1 MSMAASTAAAVAV
14 PEVSLR
20 SGDARPMP
28 MVGMGTAQFPVVN
41 EATKNAVLAAIEVGF
56 RHFDTAF
63 LYGTE
68 EPLGE
73 AAAEAIRR
81 GLVRSRED
89 LFVTSKLWCT
99 QNHPHLVL
107 PSLRETLKN
116 LQMEYVDLYLIHWP
130 VCIKPGPPKF
140 PNKKEDAVP
149 VDFEGVWRAMEEC
162 QRLGLARA
170 IGVSNFTTKH
180 LDRVLAVAT
189 IPPAVNQV
197 ELNPVW
203 QQRTLRAYCAD
214 RGIHVAAYSP
224 LGGQNWDG
232 QGNAVL
238 DSEVLA
244 EIAKA
249 RGKTVAQ
256 VALRWIHE
264 QGVTSIAKSY
274 NKERL
279 KQNLEIFDWE
289 LTEEDRLKISQIP
302 QRKVVQATSLFSEEV
317 VICLVI

>member
-107 PSLRETLKN
+107 PSLRETLK
-116 LQMEYVDLYLIHWP
+116 
-130 VCIKPGPPKF
+130 
-140 PNKKEDAVP
+140 
-149 VDFEGVWRAMEEC
+149 
-162 QRLGLARA
+162 
-170 IGVSNFTTKH
+170 
-180 LDRVLAVAT
+180 
-189 IPPAVNQV
+189 
-197 ELNPVW
+197 
-203 QQRTLRAYCAD
+203 
-214 RGIHVAAYSP
+214 
-224 LGGQNWDG
+224 
-232 QGNAVL
+232 
-238 DSEVLA
+238 
-244 EIAKA
+244 
-249 RGKTVAQ
+249 
-256 VALRWIHE
+256 
-264 QGVTSIAKSY
+264 
-274 NKERL
+274 
-279 KQNLEIFDWE
+279 
-289 LTEEDRLKISQIP
+289 
-302 QRKVVQATSLFSEEV
+302 
-317 VICLVI
+317 